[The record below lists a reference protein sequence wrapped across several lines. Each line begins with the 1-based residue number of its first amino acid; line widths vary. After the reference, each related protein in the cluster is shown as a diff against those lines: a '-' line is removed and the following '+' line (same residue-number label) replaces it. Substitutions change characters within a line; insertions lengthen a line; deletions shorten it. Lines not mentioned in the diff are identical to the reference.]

1 MKKWQ
6 TIGVTALSTL
16 ALSIGG
22 FTTYQYL
29 QPTHYQGEVF
39 NNEKTKQTINEKTK
53 QTSNDS
59 FSSEQQQSKQSSTST
74 TSAEQFQSRVD
85 TSAVPE
91 YYKVMNQQEF
101 SSTYHPQ
108 LGGTNMSTVIA
119 IPVYNGYA
127 IVNTINPID
136 AIIVETTDNYTI
148 AHLRMQEAKDFANW
162 VNSIA
167 QYKPLQHSLYDNLQ
181 YYFNNVK

>member
-29 QPTHYQGEVF
+29 QPSHYQGEVF
-39 NNEKTKQTINEKTK
+39 NNEKTKQTSDN
-53 QTSNDS
+53 S
-59 FSSEQQQSKQSSTST
+59 FSSEQQQQSKQSSTST
-74 TSAEQFQSRVD
+74 TSSELFQSRVD
-85 TSAVPE
+85 TAIVPQ
-91 YYKVMNQQEF
+91 YYKPMPWDEF
-101 SSTYHPQ
+101 SNTYNPQ
-108 LGGTNMSTVIA
+108 LGGTYMPTVIA
-119 IPVYNGYA
+119 IPCHGKYA
-127 IVNTINPID
+127 IINTKNPTD
-136 AIIVETTDNYTI
+136 AIVVETTDNYTI
-148 AHLRMQEAKDFANW
+148 AHERMQEAKDFANW

-167 QYKPLQHSLYDNLQ
+167 QDKPLQHNLYDNLQ